1 MQEYIEIGKI
11 NRGILKDIGINLIT
25 DEVIFTLER
34 IGHVEDKRVQLFKE
48 VKNILPIAIYEPD
61 YIYKDWNNRND
72 TLVFIKNLDEKAK
85 INIVIKIAVKNDEKH
100 TKNSII
106 TIIKIGEKTF
116 KKIYKNKSENLLY
129 KKLDKEA

>member
-11 NRGILKDIGINLIT
+11 NIELLKDTDVNLIT

-34 IGHVEDKRVQLFKE
+34 ISHVEDRRAQLFEE
-48 VKNILPIAIYEPD
+48 VKNILPIAIKEPD
-61 YIYKDWNNRND
+61 YIYKDWNNRNN
-72 TLVFIKNLDEKAK
+72 TLVLIKGLDDSSKL
-85 INIVIKIAVKNDEKH
+85 NIVIKIAVIKDEKH